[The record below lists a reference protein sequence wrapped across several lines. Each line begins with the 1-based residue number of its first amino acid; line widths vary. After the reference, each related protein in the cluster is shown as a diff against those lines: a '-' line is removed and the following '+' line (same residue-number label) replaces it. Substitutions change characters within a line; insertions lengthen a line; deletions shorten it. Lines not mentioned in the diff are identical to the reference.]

1 MYLIK
6 HPKTLKQKMH
16 AVSPVVATLVLIVVA
31 IVGAIAV
38 GLIMSRVA
46 SNTSNQANVQNV
58 SSNAAQTLTI
68 GGSTTVYPVSAS
80 AVAAFEAEYPGVN
93 VQVAQGGS
101 GAGME
106 GVIIGAINIGEAS
119 SYPTASSYSSSAA
132 AQNPP
137 VNLVETNIGGS
148 GVVAI
153 SNSGG
158 TGTGGLL
165 YTGTAATPTNICFG
179 ITSDAMYEIYQLGTF
194 YILPTYTNG
203 ANTVTTCAPTTSATT
218 ADGYLVAAALTG
230 APGAGESGPFTAVSR
245 SDIPS
250 GTQETFGA
258 WMGYGSSAQ
267 DSAQFGASGATGKT
281 EIGNPGVLSYIQGN
295 VGTVGFVDIGFAEG
309 ATALK
314 AAGVAIPAIVTSTSP
329 TPSTVTAATATSE
342 TAVPSSI
349 TAATLATSVAGGN
362 VIGTPFT
369 CPTATVPSSTTSA
382 GIYCYAESGV
392 GTANLDTTIK
402 NALSGAGPEFPD
414 NGAGNNQLS
423 RTFWLATLGNPTPVE
438 QDWINFLTNPGSTTF
453 FTNQG
458 YYSVYQYR
466 TG

>member
-6 HPKTLKQKMH
+6 HPKTIKQKLH

-46 SNTSNQANVQNV
+46 SNTSNQANVNNV
-58 SSNAAQTLTI
+58 ASNAAQTLTI
-68 GGSTTVYPVSAS
+68 GGSTTVYPVSQS
-80 AVAAFEAEYPGVN
+80 AVAAFEALYPGVN

-119 SYPTASSYSSSAA
+119 SYPTASSYSASAA

-148 GVVAI
+148 GVVMIAG
-153 SNSGG
+153 SQLTDGANMCLGVTS
-158 TGTGGLL
+158 
-165 YTGTAATPTNICFG
+165 AAAQ
-179 ITSDAMYEIYQLGTF
+179 AMYTDGTF
-194 YILPTYTNG
+194 SIAAG
-203 ANTVTTCAPTTSATT
+203 ACAVGNNNYLLAAGVT
-218 ADGYLVAAALTG
+218 
-230 APGAGESGPFTAVSR
+230 AGGPWTAVSR

-258 WMGYGSSAQ
+258 WMGFSSSAQ
-267 DSAQFGASGATGKT
+267 DSQGFGSAGAFVTAV
-281 EIGNPGVLSYIQGN
+281 GNPGVLAAVEGN
-295 VGTVGFVDIGFAEG
+295 AHYVGFVDIGFAEG

-314 AAGVAIPAIVTSTSP
+314 AAAYIPALATGAAGPGVP
-329 TPSTVTAATATSE
+329 VDCATAGV
-342 TAVPSSI
+342 VPSS
-349 TAATLATSVAGGN
+349 
-362 VIGTPFT
+362 
-369 CPTATVPSSTTSA
+369 PSSP
-382 GIYCYAESGV
+382 GINCYALSGES
-392 GTANLDTTIK
+392 TSKIDTTIK

-414 NGAGNNQLS
+414 NAAGNNQLS
-423 RTFWLATLGNPTPVE
+423 RTFWYATLGAPNAVE
-438 QDWINFLTNPGSTTF
+438 QDWINFITNPGSTTF